1 MKEYRLQFVEGEIA
15 LIKGNLERVITVN
28 GEFHQ
33 ITLSH
38 GPDYF
43 G

>member
-1 MKEYRLQFVEGEIA
+1 A
-15 LIKGNLERVITVN
+15 LIKGNLERVITVD

-33 ITLSH
+33 IVLSY

-43 G
+43 GQVLEALKAPG